1 MTAADAAQPQPVLAP
16 VAPKDR
22 IFNLDMLRGW
32 AILGI
37 LAVNAMAFAWPMSVE
52 MGGAKP
58 FAMEGANL
66 IGHWVTDVFF
76 ADKFRT
82 LFTMLFGVSI
92 FLVGGERADEAR
104 GKLLRRRLFWLGV
117 FGLIHGVA
125 FWFGDILL
133 HYAYAGL
140 LMMLLRSWPARR
152 LLWVGGLFTALWAV
166 IASAGPVLGPMVMA
180 SMGPEFKA
188 QFEANQPNV
197 TPAEVMATV
206 ELVRSGYIPAMTENL
221 KGWAMIQ
228 FFSLFLIPIS
238 VPLMMLG
245 LGLFKSGYLFG
256 RSPVWIYVLVAALGA
271 ANLALFGY
279 YAWIEL
285 NGGTLPL
292 EGLESALGGA
302 APLITLGYVSMLI
315 LLTRFGL
322 RMVTAVLAPVG
333 RMAFTNYLTQT
344 LIMTTLFYMPWGPHW
359 YGTMG
364 PGALWGVVGAIWV
377 AQLIWSPLWLS
388 VFQMGPLEWVWRCL
402 TYGRLVAIRKT
413 AAPGGR
419 ADPVAI

>member
-1 MTAADAAQPQPVLAP
+1 MAAAEMTQTQPALAP

-37 LAVNAMAFAWPMSVE
+37 LAVNAMAFAWPISAE

-66 IGHWVTDVFF
+66 VGHWVTDVFF

-82 LFTMLFGVSI
+82 LFTMLFGVSV
-92 FLVGGERADEAR
+92 FLVGGERSDAAR
-104 GKLLRRRLFWLGV
+104 GKLLRRRLLWLGV
-117 FGLIHGVA
+117 FGLIHGLA
-125 FWFGDILL
+125 FWYGDILL
-133 HYAYAGL
+133 HYAYCGFL
-140 LMMLLRSWPARR
+140 VMLVRSWPAKR
-152 LLWVGGLFTALWAV
+152 LLWVGGLITAMWAI
-166 IASAGPVLGPMVMA
+166 IAVAVPVLGPMVMA
-180 SMGPEFKA
+180 SMGPEFQA
-188 QFEANQPNV
+188 QFKANQPKV
-197 TPAEVMATV
+197 STDEIMATV
-206 ELVRSGYIPAMTENL
+206 ELFRSGYVPAMMENA
-221 KGWAMIQ
+221 KGWAMVQ

-256 RSPVWIYVLVAALGA
+256 RSPAWIYVLVAAFGA

-279 YAWIEL
+279 YAWTEL
-285 NGGTLPL
+285 NGGALPL
-292 EGLESALGGA
+292 EGLDSALGGA
-302 APLITLGYVSMLI
+302 APLITLGYVSALI

-322 RMVTAVLAPVG
+322 KMITSVLVPVG

-344 LIMTTLFYMPWGPHW
+344 LIMTSLFYMPWGPLW
-359 YGTMG
+359 FGTMG
-364 PGALWGVVGAIWV
+364 PGALWGVVGAIWIV
-377 AQLIWSPLWLS
+377 QLIWSPLWLS

-402 TYGRLVAIRKT
+402 TYGRMVPIRKT
-413 AAPGGR
+413 AAVR
-419 ADPVAI
+419 ADPVSV